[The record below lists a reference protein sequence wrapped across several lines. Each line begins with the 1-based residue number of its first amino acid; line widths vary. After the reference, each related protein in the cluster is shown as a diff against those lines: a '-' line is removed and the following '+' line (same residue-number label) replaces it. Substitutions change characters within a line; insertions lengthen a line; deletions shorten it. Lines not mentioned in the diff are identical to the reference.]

1 MTDTKNKRPRKN
13 KDYSFDA
20 TEYDKKLTTDTRML
34 RQIYGISLWDLA
46 ISMRNPYGTG
56 HPQKMET
63 GACSVSHTYITAL
76 ASLIGC
82 SPLDIDKQLL
92 TNGRFKPQLE
102 LEYLGHSVDISNVM
116 KIIKSKPYK
125 EMKKHSKEH
134 QTGLSYKSK
143 DKNYCRKYYRKYYHD
158 VIKPKRNKL
167 REEKLK
173 LVEESL

>member
-1 MTDTKNKRPRKN
+1 MTDTKNKRPRNNN

-34 RQIYGISLWDLA
+34 RKIYGISLWDLA

-63 GACSVSHTYITAL
+63 GGCSVSHTYITAL

-125 EMKKHSKEH
+125 EMKKHSKEL
-134 QTGLSYKSK
+134 QEPCRYS
-143 DKNYCRKYYRKYYHD
+143 DKNYYKKYYLD

-173 LVEESL
+173 LVKESV